1 VLVLVG
7 AVVEVHVDLIHTHT
21 QTKKKVHVD
30 LRVVSSYH
38 QARQTRY

>member
-7 AVVEVHVDLIHTHT
+7 AVVEVHVDLIHTH
-21 QTKKKVHVD
+21 KKKVHVD